1 MRNIIV
7 FAVISLL
14 LLGGCNT
21 ETTGGTDGEKPASIT
36 NITLAQYEFD
46 EFSVEIKS
54 AKEVYEHGEPVDVK
68 VTLHNKTEQ
77 TIVIGHAGSWVG
89 LATTDLTRNYQYGY
103 AMIEP
108 YIVTSIKPGET
119 ISETYRFSGGSYS
132 DDMPGNPYKNKD
144 MEKMGTLKFPKGQYE
159 ITAYVDFWIDKTGQ
173 KFSTQLPPIVFEVK

>member
-1 MRNIIV
+1 MRNVVV
-7 FAVISLL
+7 FSVISLL

-21 ETTGGTDGEKPASIT
+21 ETTGGTHVEKPSSIT
-36 NITLAQYEFD
+36 NITSAGYEFD
-46 EFSVEIKS
+46 EFSVEITS
-54 AKEVYEHGEPVDVK
+54 AKEIYEYGEPVDVK

-77 TIVIGHAGSWVG
+77 TIDIGHGGSWVG

-108 YIVTSIKPGET
+108 YLVTTIKPGET
-119 ISETYRFSGGSYS
+119 IFEIYSFSGVSYS

-159 ITAYVDFWIDKTGQ
+159 ITAIVDFWIDKTSR
-173 KFSTQLPPIVFEVK
+173 KFSTQLPIVFEVK